1 MNAAETL
8 VFTRRSIG
16 SNRLRSFLTTLGIAI
31 GVTAVVLL
39 TSFGAGL
46 EQYIVREF
54 SQFGSHNLVIMPGK
68 PDTVGIGPPGVVN
81 TQRPL
86 TIEDAAAVAGLPNVE
101 ASIPVRVGTLEV
113 KANNRVRETLIL
125 GGTSEIIQLLFLE
138 LNQGQFLPDDSSTS
152 PRALAVLGSTVYR
165 DMYGENSPLDDRIRI
180 AGSRFRVIGVL
191 EDKGDVLGVNV
202 DDLVII
208 PAARMLE
215 LYNSESLMEI
225 DVRYSEHANPD
236 ELVASIKRLL
246 IARHSVEDFSVI
258 TQQQILDSLG
268 SILDV
273 ITAAVAALGA
283 ISLLVGGVGIFTIM
297 TISVRE
303 RTHEIGLLRAVGAT
317 RLQVRN
323 LFLSESVLL
332 AASGAII
339 GLLFGSLLVL
349 MLGALISDLPA
360 RLSPF
365 YMFAAVI
372 VAVVIGV
379 IAGITPSSRAAKL
392 EPLDALRAA

>member
-1 MNAAETL
+1 MDTTDTL
-8 VFTRRSIG
+8 GFTRRSIG
-16 SNRLRSFLTTLGIAI
+16 SNPLRSFLTTLGIAI
-31 GVTAVVLL
+31 GVAAVVLL

-46 EQYIVREF
+46 EHYIVREF

-68 PDTVGIGPPGVVN
+68 PDTVSVGPPGVIN

-86 TIEDAAAVAGLPNVE
+86 TIEDAAAVAELPNVE

-113 KANNRVRETLIL
+113 KANGRVRETLIL
-125 GGTSEIIQLLFLE
+125 GGTSEINQLLFLE
-138 LNQGQFLPDDSSTS
+138 LSEGQFLPDDNSTS
-152 PRALAVLGSTVYR
+152 PRALAVLGSTVHR
-165 DMYGENSPLDDRIRI
+165 DMYDEKSPLGDRIRI
-180 AGSRFRVIGVL
+180 AGSRFRIVGVL
-191 EDKGDVLGVNV
+191 DNKGDVLGINV

-225 DVRYSEHANPD
+225 DVRYSEHANPA

-246 IARHSVEDFSVI
+246 ISRHAVEDFTVI
-258 TQQQILDSLG
+258 TQQQMLDSLG

-273 ITAAVAALGA
+273 ITAAVAGLGA

-339 GLLFGSLLVL
+339 GLLFGALLVVIL
-349 MLGALISDLPA
+349 STLISGLPA
-360 RLSPF
+360 RLSPS
-365 YMFAAVI
+365 YMFAAVV
-372 VAVVIGV
+372 VALVIGV
-379 IAGITPSSRAAKL
+379 IAGITPSSRAAQLAPL
-392 EPLDALRAA
+392 EALRAD

>member
-1 MNAAETL
+1 MDTTDTL
-8 VFTRRSIG
+8 GFTRRSIG
-16 SNRLRSFLTTLGIAI
+16 SNPLRSFLTTLGIAI
-31 GVTAVVLL
+31 GVAAVVLL

-46 EQYIVREF
+46 EHYIVREF

-68 PDTVGIGPPGVVN
+68 PDTVGIGPPGVIN

-86 TIEDAAAVAGLPNVE
+86 TIEDAAAVAELPNVE

-113 KANNRVRETLIL
+113 KANGRVRETLIL
-125 GGTSEIIQLLFLE
+125 GGTSDINQLLFLE
-138 LNQGQFLPDDSSTS
+138 LNQGQFLPDDNSTS
-152 PRALAVLGSTVYR
+152 PRALAVLGSTVFR
-165 DMYGENSPLDDRIRI
+165 DMYGEHSPLGDRIRI
-180 AGSRFRVIGVL
+180 AGSRFRIVGVL
-191 EDKGDVLGVNV
+191 EDKGDVLGINV

-225 DVRYSEHANPD
+225 DVRYSEHANPA

-246 IARHSVEDFSVI
+246 ISRHAVEDFTVI
-258 TQQQILDSLG
+258 TQQQMLDSLG

-273 ITAAVAALGA
+273 ITAAVAGLGA

-332 AASGAII
+332 AASGAIV
-339 GLLFGSLLVL
+339 GLLFGALLVL
-349 MLGALISDLPA
+349 VLSTLISGLPA

-365 YMFAAVI
+365 YMFAAVL

-379 IAGITPSSRAAKL
+379 IAGITPSSRAAQLAPL
-392 EPLDALRAA
+392 EALRAD

>member
-1 MNAAETL
+1 MDAADTL
-8 VFTRRSIG
+8 GFTQRSIG

-31 GVTAVVLL
+31 GVAAVVLL

-46 EQYIVREF
+46 EHYIVREF

-68 PDTVGIGPPGVVN
+68 PDTIGIGPPGVIN

-86 TIEDAAAVAGLPNVE
+86 TIEDAAAVAELPNVE
-101 ASIPVRVGTLEV
+101 ASIPVRVGSLEV
-113 KANNRVRETLIL
+113 KANGRVRETLIL
-125 GGTSEIIQLLFLE
+125 GGSSDINQLLFLE
-138 LNQGQFLPDDSSTS
+138 LNQGQFLPDDNSAS

-165 DMYGENSPLDDRIRI
+165 DMYGDNSPLGDRIRI
-180 AGSRFRVIGVL
+180 AGSRFRIVGVL
-191 EDKGDVLGVNV
+191 DDKGDVLGLNV

-225 DVRYSEHANPD
+225 DVRYSEHANPA

-246 IARHSVEDFSVI
+246 ISRHAVEDFTVI
-258 TQQQILDSLG
+258 TQQQMLDSLG

-273 ITAAVAALGA
+273 ITAAVAGLGA

-332 AASGAII
+332 AASGAIV
-339 GLLFGSLLVL
+339 GLLFGAIMVLVL
-349 MLGALISDLPA
+349 STLISGLPA

-365 YMFAAVI
+365 YMLAAVL

-379 IAGITPSSRAAKL
+379 VAGITPSSRAAQLAPL
-392 EPLDALRAA
+392 EALRAD

>member
-1 MNAAETL
+1 MDTTDTL
-8 VFTRRSIG
+8 GFTRRSIG
-16 SNRLRSFLTTLGIAI
+16 SNPLRSFLTTLGIAI
-31 GVTAVVLL
+31 GVAAVVLL

-46 EQYIVREF
+46 EHYIVREF

-68 PDTVGIGPPGVVN
+68 PDTVGIGPPGVIN

-86 TIEDAAAVAGLPNVE
+86 TIEDAAAVAELPNVE

-113 KANNRVRETLIL
+113 KANGRVRETLIL
-125 GGTSEIIQLLFLE
+125 GGTSDINQLLFLE
-138 LNQGQFLPDDSSTS
+138 LNQGQFLPDDNSTS
-152 PRALAVLGSTVYR
+152 PRALAVLGSTVFR
-165 DMYGENSPLDDRIRI
+165 DMYGDHSPLGDRIRI
-180 AGSRFRVIGVL
+180 AGSRFRIVGVL
-191 EDKGDVLGVNV
+191 EDKGDVLGINV

-225 DVRYSEHANPD
+225 DVRYSEHANPA

-246 IARHSVEDFSVI
+246 ISRHAVEDFTVI
-258 TQQQILDSLG
+258 TQQQMLDSLG

-273 ITAAVAALGA
+273 ITAAVAGLGA

-332 AASGAII
+332 AASGAIV
-339 GLLFGSLLVL
+339 GLLFGALLVL
-349 MLGALISDLPA
+349 VLSTLISGLPA

-365 YMFAAVI
+365 YMFAAVL

-379 IAGITPSSRAAKL
+379 IAGITPSSRAAQLAPL
-392 EPLDALRAA
+392 EALRAD

>member
-1 MNAAETL
+1 MY
-8 VFTRRSIG
+8 SG
-16 SNRLRSFLTTLGIAI
+16 SNPI
-31 GVTAVVLL
+31 G
-39 TSFGAGL
+39 
-46 EQYIVREF
+46 
-54 SQFGSHNLVIMPGK
+54 
-68 PDTVGIGPPGVVN
+68 
-81 TQRPL
+81 
-86 TIEDAAAVAGLPNVE
+86 
-101 ASIPVRVGTLEV
+101 
-113 KANNRVRETLIL
+113 
-125 GGTSEIIQLLFLE
+125 
-138 LNQGQFLPDDSSTS
+138 
-152 PRALAVLGSTVYR
+152 
-165 DMYGENSPLDDRIRI
+165 DRIRI
-180 AGSRFRVIGVL
+180 AGSRFRVVGVL
-191 EDKGDVLGVNV
+191 EDKGDVLGLNV

-246 IARHSVEDFSVI
+246 ISRHAVEDFVVI
-258 TQQQILDSLG
+258 TQQQMLDSLG

-273 ITAAVAALGA
+273 TTAAVAGLGS

-332 AASGAII
+332 ATSGAIV
-339 GLLFGSLLVL
+339 GLLFGGLLVL
-349 MLGALISDLPA
+349 LLSAMISGLPA

-365 YMFAAVI
+365 YMVAAVL

-379 IAGITPSSRAAKL
+379 IAGITPSGRAAQL
-392 EPLDALRAA
+392 EPLEALRAD